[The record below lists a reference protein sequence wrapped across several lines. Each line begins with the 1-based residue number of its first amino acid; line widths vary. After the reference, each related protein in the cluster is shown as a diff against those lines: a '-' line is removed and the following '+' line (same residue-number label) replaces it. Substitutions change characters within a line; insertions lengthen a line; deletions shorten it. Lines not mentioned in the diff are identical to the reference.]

1 MMGRDVVSHLP
12 YLRGA
17 SSHASVPRLIFAL
30 AVALLLPALPA
41 AAQAACSFRG
51 GFAQLQ
57 AQIPDRVGTCTSNE
71 QYRPDQGESTQT
83 TTTGA
88 FLWHSV
94 DNAISFS
101 DGVHT
106 WVLDPTGQVQVRGT
120 NERFPFEFN
129 GDGFPLAGQPA
140 ATTNGPCPTEP
151 VAVLAVE
158 NFYGNLVQ
166 QLGGQCVSVSVIL
179 SDPNAD
185 PHEFQP
191 TAGDVRAFQNA
202 ALVVENGLGYDDF
215 ADKALGT
222 LSKQP
227 AIVRAGDVVG
237 LQVGA
242 NPHVWYSA
250 GYVDQLKSAILARLK
265 QVNPDAGAYYDARA
279 ASLDQAL
286 GPYHQL
292 ISDIASQFGNA
303 PVGATESIFVDMA
316 YTTGLKLIT
325 PPEFMQAISEGNDP
339 SARDIAE
346 FQDQIRNRQISVLV
360 YNVQTVT
367 PITEQLKTH
376 GPVGRH
382 SHRRRFRDHAAR
394 RADVSRAG
402 KPANCD
408 CF

>member
-1 MMGRDVVSHLP
+1 V
-12 YLRGA
+12 LR
-17 SSHASVPRLIFAL
+17 LAL
-30 AVALLLPALPA
+30 AVVLAANLLLPALPV
-41 AAQAACSFRG
+41 AAQAACSVRG

-57 AQIPDRVGTCTSNE
+57 ALIPDRVGTCTSDE
-71 QYRPDQGESTQT
+71 LYRPDQGESTQT

-94 DNAISFS
+94 DGAISFS

-120 NERFPFEFN
+120 SERFPFEFN

-140 ATTNGPCPTEP
+140 ATTNGPCPTQP
-151 VAVLAVE
+151 IAVLAVE
-158 NFYGNLVQ
+158 NFYANLVQ

-227 AIVRAGDVVG
+227 AVVRAGDVVG

-242 NPHVWYSA
+242 NPHLWYSA
-250 GYVDQLKSAILARLK
+250 AYVDQIKSAILARLK
-265 QVNPDAGAYYDARA
+265 QVNPDAGAYYDAQA
-279 ASLDQAL
+279 ASLDQAF
-286 GPYHQL
+286 GPYRQL
-292 ISDIASQFGNA
+292 ISQIGSQFGNT

-316 YTTGLKLIT
+316 STTGLMLIT
-325 PPEFMQAISEGNDP
+325 PSEFMQAISEGNDP
-339 SARDIAE
+339 AARDIAE
-346 FQDQIRNRQISVLV
+346 FQDQLRNRQVTVLV
-360 YNVQTVT
+360 YNVQTIT
-367 PITEQLKTH
+367 PITEQLKTLAQSANI
-376 GPVGRH
+376 PIVGVSETMPLGAQTFQGWQAGQLRLLLN
-382 SHRRRFRDHAAR
+382 ALQ
-394 RADVSRAG
+394 RATAS
-402 KPANCD
+402 
-408 CF
+408 